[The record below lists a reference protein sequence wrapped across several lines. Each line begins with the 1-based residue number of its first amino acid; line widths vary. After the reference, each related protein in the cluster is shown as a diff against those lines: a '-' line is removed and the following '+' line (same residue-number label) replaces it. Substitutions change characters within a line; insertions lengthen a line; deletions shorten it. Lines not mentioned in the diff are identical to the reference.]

1 MKPRWV
7 LNLLGGICLWIAV
20 VLVLGGSSA
29 WALFAVVG
37 GLLLVLAQR
46 GFKRR

>member
-20 VLVLGGSSA
+20 LLALGGSSA

-37 GLLLVLAQR
+37 GFLLVLAQR
-46 GFKRR
+46 GFRRE